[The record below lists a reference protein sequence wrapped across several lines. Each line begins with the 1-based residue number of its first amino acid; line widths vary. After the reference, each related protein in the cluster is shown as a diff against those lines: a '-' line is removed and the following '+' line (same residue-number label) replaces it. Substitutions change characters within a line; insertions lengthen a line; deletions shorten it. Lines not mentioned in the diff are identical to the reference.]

1 MGLVE
6 SRVQRPSLREI
17 SGLGLFFDLRSVKE
31 HAITHRDAYS
41 LSSLMVKGI
50 LDIS

>member
-6 SRVQRPSLREI
+6 SRVQRPLLREI
-17 SGLGLFFDLRSVKE
+17 IGLGLFFDLRPMKE
-31 HAITHRDAYS
+31 HAITHRDACR
-41 LSSLMVKGI
+41 LSSLMVRDI